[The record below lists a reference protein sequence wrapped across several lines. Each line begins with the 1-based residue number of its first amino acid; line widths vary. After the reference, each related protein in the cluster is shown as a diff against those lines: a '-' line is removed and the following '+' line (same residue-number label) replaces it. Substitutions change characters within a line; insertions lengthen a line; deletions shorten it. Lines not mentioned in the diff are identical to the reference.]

1 MNYYHDLVTEKSWRE
16 LQQLQ
21 RRLPFVLIGG
31 WAVYLYAKALK
42 SKDIDVIV
50 DYDQLPILQKH
61 YLLRKNERLKK
72 YEALQGE
79 VEIDI
84 YLPHYSRLGIPVET
98 LLLHAKKVEGFTV
111 LDSDYLIA
119 LKIYTLS
126 QRGRSSKGKKDFLDI
141 ISLLRSSE
149 TPPSRVQQLL
159 AEYKLRPAWQT
170 FGQFLDEYT
179 QLPEL
184 NLNVHQ
190 YNRLKQSIGL

>member
-21 RRLPFVLIGG
+21 RRL
-31 WAVYLYAKALK
+31 
-42 SKDIDVIV
+42 
-50 DYDQLPILQKH
+50 
-61 YLLRKNERLKK
+61 
-72 YEALQGE
+72 
-79 VEIDI
+79 
-84 YLPHYSRLGIPVET
+84 
-98 LLLHAKKVEGFTV
+98 
-111 LDSDYLIA
+111 
-119 LKIYTLS
+119 
-126 QRGRSSKGKKDFLDI
+126 GRVHVCQ
-141 ISLLRSSE
+141 SSE

-190 YNRLKQSIGL
+190 YSRLKQSIGL